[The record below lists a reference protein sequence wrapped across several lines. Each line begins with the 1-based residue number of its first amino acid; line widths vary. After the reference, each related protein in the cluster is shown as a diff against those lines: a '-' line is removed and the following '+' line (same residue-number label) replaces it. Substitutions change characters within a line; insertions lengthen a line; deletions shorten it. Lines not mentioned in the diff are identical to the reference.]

1 MGERTFHPAPSCH
14 QYECPAGRWGPDH
27 GPTLATRRWRRWPD
41 PEATPRCGPPRRRG
55 RPLGASADWS
65 ARLPPPTGPPGPIS
79 EASPRW
85 PAACTADGR
94 RNQLPPTAEMVGGES
109 SGAETGRGDQD
120 EIHHHVVDDVVG
132 QDGPLGG
139 GPRLPSAS
147 GIDGDHLSL
156 LRVSEVVGLRGAD
169 VDSLH

>member
-1 MGERTFHPAPSCH
+1 MARFRGHSSVRAAP
-14 QYECPAGRWGPDH
+14 
-27 GPTLATRRWRRWPD
+27 
-41 PEATPRCGPPRRRG
+41 TPG

-65 ARLPPPTGPPGPIS
+65 ARLPPPTGPPGR
-79 EASPRW
+79 SPRQA
-85 PAACTADGR
+85 PAGPPLAPRTNAVTNTLR
-94 RNQLPPTAEMVGGES
+94 RPKWSAGES